1 MRELKLFAPGPV
13 NTTVSVKKAASIPD
27 LCHRRSDF
35 EDIIRETG
43 ELIQE
48 LFNAGEEYLPL
59 ILTGSGTA
67 SNEAVYSSL
76 CSTDDA
82 ILLINN
88 GEFGSRLK
96 EIMDVYKLNYIEL
109 EYKWGE
115 YPKEAAIK
123 KAIRENPS
131 IGIISMVYQETSTGM
146 INPVEKV
153 GEICRENNL
162 LLFIDGISAVGGE
175 YIDVKKQGIDVLTGV
190 PNKAIGGLPGVSFV
204 LMHKKLRKKLKKTN
218 TKNVYLNLN
227 KFVDFKL
234 QKNQTPNTPSVNVIN
249 AFCQSLKE
257 WKKEGQEA
265 RISRYKKN
273 AKIIRDCLRKVHLK
287 LLIEDERILSNTV
300 TSVFLPK
307 NIDANEFLN
316 IMEDRGFVFYEGKGP
331 LLEQNMIQIANMGNL
346 SEQDILAMCD
356 VLIDVLENKFS
367 QKVRFNS

>member
-13 NTTVSVKKAASIPD
+13 NTTATVKKAASIPD

-43 ELIQE
+43 ELIKE

-76 CSTDDA
+76 CSNEDT

-88 GEFGSRLK
+88 GEFGGRLK
-96 EIMDVYKLNYIEL
+96 EIMDTYKLTYVEL
-109 EYKWGE
+109 EYKWGG
-115 YPKEAAIK
+115 YPKVEDIS

-131 IGIISMVYQETSTGM
+131 IGIISMVFQETSTGM

-153 GEICRENNL
+153 AEICRENDL
-162 LLFIDGISAVGGE
+162 LFFIDGISAVGGE
-175 YIDVKKQGIDVLTGV
+175 YIDVRKQGIDVLTGV

-204 LMHKKLRKKLKKTN
+204 LMHTKLRKRIE
-218 TKNVYLNLN
+218 KNNPKNIYLNLK

-234 QKNQTPNTPSVNVIN
+234 RNNQTPNTPGVNAIN

-257 WKKEGQEA
+257 WKEEG
-265 RISRYKKN
+265 RDVRLSRYREN
-273 AKIIRDCLRKVHLK
+273 AGIIRNCLKKANLK
-287 LLIEDERILSNTV
+287 LLIEDESICSNTV

-307 NIDANEFLN
+307 HIETNEFLDA
-316 IMEDRGFVFYEGKGP
+316 MEDRGFVFYEGKGP
-331 LLEQNMIQIANMGNL
+331 LLEQKMIQIANMGNITKDDCH
-346 SEQDILAMCD
+346 EMCD
-356 VLIDVLENKFS
+356 VLRDVLENTFGYS
-367 QKVRFNS
+367 G